1 MTFSA
6 LPAEGRHRGG
16 HSWLFEL
23 IAGLRSRQVRVHG
36 SKIILVGDFYGR
48 HAA

>member
-1 MTFSA
+1 MTFQA
-6 LPAEGRHRGG
+6 LPATGRHRGG

-23 IAGLRSRQVRVHG
+23 LAGLRSRQVRLNG
-36 SKIILVGDFYGR
+36 SRVVIVGDFYGR